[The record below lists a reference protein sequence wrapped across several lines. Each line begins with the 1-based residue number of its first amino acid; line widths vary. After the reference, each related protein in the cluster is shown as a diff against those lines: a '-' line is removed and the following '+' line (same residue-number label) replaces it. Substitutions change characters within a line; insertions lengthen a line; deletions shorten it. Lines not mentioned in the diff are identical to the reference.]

1 MKKQRYQRYIDKKK
15 NLYNQ
20 NIDELNVK
28 MDKLLNFFEHK
39 IAFDS
44 FKEQQIDKLHSELQE
59 YKNNL
64 IAKINRPFING
75 LIYLY
80 DDLDKILNRIKNEN
94 NEEFSEKSIK
104 IIKDIFEDIRIL
116 LEENGIIPYNE
127 LSENFNPSRQ
137 QVAKKILTKDKNL
150 VGKVAN
156 SIRPGFELDNIVIR
170 KEKVAVYVLE
180 K

>member
-1 MKKQRYQRYIDKKK
+1 MKKQRYIDKKK

-80 DDLDKILNRIKNEN
+80 DDLDKILNRIENEN

-104 IIKDIFEDIRIL
+104 IIKNIFEDIRIL

-127 LSENFNPSRQ
+127 LSENFNPTRQ

>member
-1 MKKQRYQRYIDKKK
+1 MKKQRYIDKKKK

-28 MDKLLNFFEHK
+28 MDKLLNLFEHK
-39 IAFDS
+39 IAFDL
-44 FKEQQIDKLHSELQE
+44 FKEKQIDKLHSELQE

-80 DDLDKILNRIKNEN
+80 DDLDKILNRIENEN

-104 IIKDIFEDIRIL
+104 IIKDIFEDIRVL

-137 QVAKKILTKDKNL
+137 QVAKKILIKDKNL